1 MGSFLVKL
9 LTDPED
15 FKFYSGNAEGQVG
28 SVSTVTSFGQ
38 KSIPFGNDRPGG
50 GSSKQPYVKNPIK
63 EDFKNPAFYN
73 DFIIR
78 GGILSATS
86 AAEDVVRLTKYFSD
100 ISNPSG
106 ILFAAKQNILSRVGV
121 KTEAN
126 QPTPAYLGGALNE
139 GVYLPTS
146 TLAQALV
153 GFAGT
158 TLNKQGI
165 DPTGLVPGLAI
176 RDYQTAV
183 YKRNQNQTIESST
196 PKSVQ
201 RKVDKINQ
209 NILKKS
215 EELQQTQIL
224 SSKQNAYNPVVP
236 TPLNF
241 SFLGNDKVDQLNN
254 QLNEKEQKQ
263 YESDVKWDQIKEER
277 LKKRVNNLESE
288 LETLQEDLTSI
299 IGGTFSNRL
308 LKLWDK
314 FGLNPD
320 NEKAS
325 NGSVLLSYGGG
336 PGSALGFSRTKI
348 KFATSNDGQTPLRT
362 GYVMIDP
369 YEGTYRNHSPGNLL
383 QYGLDTLFDGKQLK
397 SSVYRQYQSKKNPSI
412 TEEQYFGTSTYFAT
426 YDGKDNIQPWLFQ
439 PVYNS
444 YFSTWDQSQF
454 TAQPLNTDAQTK
466 EDFRKSTPTS
476 PSSNSF
482 LTSTSGYTFNPETPK
497 SGDFDQRF
505 NLTGKSGFSAG
516 SNKRNRSFPLEGS
529 IAEGQV
535 ISKPL
540 DSINAYPIYKSEF
553 KDGSRYGKPGIDELN
568 DIVEFSI
575 GILNNDDQNKPVN
588 GITGLSY
595 RKYMHFRAFID
606 TFSDSYDAEWN
617 AISYMG
623 RGEKFYKY
631 GGFDRKIQM
640 GFTVVAL
647 SKDELNIMYD
657 KLNFLA
663 SSLAPEY
670 LDSLTSGYM
679 AGNIAYI
686 TLGDYIND
694 QPGIITSLTYDIPE
708 ESPWE
713 INRDASLDQN
723 GNVIGGVRQLPHM
736 IKVSLNFTPI
746 HKFRPSKQT
755 WKNDFTPAG
764 EGKALSTVL
773 ADPGNQR
780 YIDPNNNFNGRNTD
794 AGLEEARI
802 ALQNQIQTNQI
813 VSAPVDPSVTLGD
826 QSGAITGLGG
836 GSGFMSNTIQP

>member
-1 MGSFLVKL
+1 MGLVQL
-9 LTDPED
+9 LTNPGN
-15 FKFYSGNAEGQVG
+15 FKFYTENQKG
-28 SVSTVTSFGQ
+28 VTNPNNVNPREIGFG
-38 KSIPFGNDRPGG
+38 KDRPEG
-50 GSSKQPYVKNPIK
+50 GSSKQPYIKKPIK

-73 DFIIR
+73 DFIVR
-78 GGILSATS
+78 GGILSTTS
-86 AAEDVVRLTKYFSD
+86 AAEDVTRLTKYFTD
-100 ISNPSG
+100 LSNPSG
-106 ILFAAKQNILSRVGV
+106 ILFAAKQNILSRTGV
-121 KTEAN
+121 KTEAT

-165 DPTGLVPGLAI
+165 DPTGLIPGLAI

-183 YKRNQNQTIESST
+183 YKRNQNQTIDSTT

-201 RKVDKINQ
+201 RKVDRINQ

-215 EELQQTQIL
+215 EDLLQTQIL
-224 SSKQNAYNPVVP
+224 LSKQTQYNPVVP
-236 TPLNF
+236 SPINF
-241 SFLGNDKVDQLNN
+241 SFLGNDKIDQRNN
-254 QLNEKEQKQ
+254 QLDKKEQTQ
-263 YESDVKWDQIKEER
+263 FESDVKWDQTKEKR
-277 LKKRVNNLESE
+277 LKKRVNNLENE
-288 LETLQEDLTSI
+288 LETLQENLPPVT
-299 IGGTFSNRL
+299 GARFSNRL
-308 LKLWDK
+308 LKLWNE
-314 FGLNPD
+314 FGLNPN
-320 NEKAS
+320 NEKANNS
-325 NGSVLLSYGGG
+325 SILLSYGGG
-336 PGSALGFSRTKI
+336 PGSVLGFSKTKI

-362 GYVMIDP
+362 GYVMVDP
-369 YEGTYRNHSPGNLL
+369 YEGIGYLNHSPGNLL

-397 SSVYRQYQSKKNPSI
+397 SSVYRQYQLKKNPSI
-412 TEEQYFGTSTYFAT
+412 TEEQYFGIPEYFTT

-444 YFSTWDQSQF
+444 LFSTWDQSQF
-454 TAQPLNTDAQTK
+454 AIQQLNSDAQTK
-466 EDFRKSTPTS
+466 EDFRELTPNS

-482 LTSTSGYTFNPETPK
+482 LTSTTGYTFNPDIPK
-497 SGDFDQRF
+497 SGDLDQRF

-535 ISKPL
+535 VSKPL
-540 DSINAYPIYKSEF
+540 DSVNAYPIYKSEF
-553 KDGSRYGKPGIDELN
+553 KVGSRYGKPGIDELN
-568 DIVEFSI
+568 DIIEFSI
-575 GILNNDDQNKPVN
+575 GILNNDDQNKPSQEV
-588 GITGLSY
+588 IGLSY
-595 RKYMHFRAFID
+595 RKYMHFRAFVD
-606 TFSDSYDAEWN
+606 NLSDSYDADWST
-617 AISYMG
+617 ISYMG

-631 GGFDRKIQM
+631 GGFDRKISM

-647 SKDELNIMYD
+647 SRDELNVMYD

-713 INRDASLDQN
+713 INRENNL
-723 GNVIGGVRQLPHM
+723 RQLPHM
-736 IKVSLNFTPI
+736 IKVTLNFTPI

-755 WKNDFTPAG
+755 WANDFTPAG

-773 ADPGNQR
+773 ADSGNQR
-780 YIDPNNNFNGRNTD
+780 YIDPNNPFNGRNTD
-794 AGLEEARI
+794 AGLEDTRI
-802 ALQNQIQTNQI
+802 SLRNQIQTNQI
-813 VSAPVDPSVTLGD
+813 VNAPIDPSITSGD

-836 GSGFMSNTIQP
+836 GSFFMNNTISP